1 MNPFYT
7 FLLLIAAMAFGAFV
21 SGYRRANKARFE
33 EAVRKAV
40 EANKA
45 EQQAAVKAARTEVQQ
60 APAPAKADAVVQ
72 SELVRAQRVLRRT
85 DGAGPSKA
93 RGQATPEL
101 EWPTIEW
108 N

>member
-21 SGYRRANKARFE
+21 SGYRR
-33 EAVRKAV
+33 
-40 EANKA
+40 ANKA